1 MNLLKLLPYA
11 ASALLAAAT
20 VCPIDANAGSSR
32 QPVHGTPL
40 ICGKKIEQ
48 FVLLQAVDF
57 TPTDHY
63 SGDPIHGFP
72 KGLFLPVSEDG
83 WGVFYHAANGV
94 VTGRP
99 YPPFEHTTETGGI
112 YVSKARP
119 GVAYGY
125 LGDARKPAADLT
137 QMSELLRKDVLEKFL
152 VGHAAPSRK
161 AKDPHDRQ

>member
-1 MNLLKLLPYA
+1 MNFLKLLPYA

-20 VCPIDANAGSSR
+20 VCPIDANAGSPR

-57 TPTDHY
+57 TPTDHF
-63 SGDPIHGFP
+63 STDPIHGFP
-72 KGLFLPVSEDG
+72 KGMFLPVSEDG
-83 WGVFYHAANGV
+83 WGVFYHASNGV

-112 YVSKARP
+112 YVSKAKP
-119 GVAYGY
+119 GLAYGY
-125 LGDARKPAADLT
+125 LGDARKPAAELT
-137 QMSELLRKDVLEKFL
+137 EMSERLRKDVLEKLL
-152 VGHAAPSRK
+152 VGQAAPSKK
-161 AKDPHDRQ
+161 AKAPHNRK